1 MILGNNILDF
11 KLPYASLLSKSELEN
26 LFSKSNL
33 VNYKNKE
40 YIFKQNTRTSHITL
54 IKSGLVKVFQENRND
69 KYQIIYL
76 ATEGSF
82 IGLTSIFGDELY
94 HNSASSLGK
103 SEIWNIDLSVF
114 KNLMLTNGKFA
125 TKILEMV
132 CKESL
137 FINQRLLGQISKQLP
152 GRIADVLLYFAED
165 IFKTDTFEVPL
176 TRKELAELSG
186 TTKES
191 FIRTL
196 TEFKNDKI
204 IDINGSTIT
213 IKSMEIIKTLHNL
226 G

>member
-1 MILGNNILDF
+1 MNLRT
-11 KLPYASLLSKSELEN
+11 YSLKVTLLITRTKSIFL
-26 LFSKSNL
+26 
-33 VNYKNKE
+33 NKTQE
-40 YIFKQNTRTSHITL
+40 TSHITL